1 MDTSEELYVDI
12 GLQFDSSIN
21 ESLLEELTLAALE
34 LDEDVD

>member
-1 MDTSEELYVDI
+1 MDTSEELYVDTT
-12 GLQFDSSIN
+12 LQFDSSIN